1 MNTKEKE
8 AVVNA
13 ITAMSDEE
21 KKIAL
26 TCIPVQMMLEHI
38 KYVFDQQEMFIDT
51 VKNAFVNIS

>member
-8 AVVNA
+8 AIINA

-26 TCIPVQMMLEHI
+26 TCIPIPMMLEHI
-38 KYVFDQQEMFIDT
+38 KYVFDQQEMFIGI
-51 VKNAFVNIS
+51 VKSAANNVS